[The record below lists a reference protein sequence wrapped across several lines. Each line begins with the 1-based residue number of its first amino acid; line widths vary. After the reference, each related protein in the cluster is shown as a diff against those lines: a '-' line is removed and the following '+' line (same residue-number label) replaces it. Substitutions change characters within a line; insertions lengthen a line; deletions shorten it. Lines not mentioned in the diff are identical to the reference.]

1 MVPMRSEWIAALAI
15 MLPAAAPAQD
25 ITQRP
30 VRTERISGV
39 PVGVGLY
46 EVAPDGTVLIDWRAV
61 EAAAEGSADR
71 ASTPVAKAMLAIRDS
86 KWKPMAR

>member
-1 MVPMRSEWIAALAI
+1 MRIMWIAVLAI
-15 MLPAAAPAQD
+15 MLPAAALAQD

-30 VRTERISGV
+30 VRTERISGT

-61 EAAAEGSADR
+61 EAAADGAADR
-71 ASTPVAKAMLAIRDS
+71 ASTPVAKAMLAIRDG